1 MLKKICSA
9 VIGFFCLFQ
18 WNFAHAGPREDY
30 DEARK
35 LYQFAAACRAAYSD
49 YLGQLAQDALTDNGW
64 QVQKYKQIGNKADA
78 RLLLINRADPDTGKT
93 VYILASTGTETVKD
107 VLTDLM
113 VDKLYFAGN
122 TPEEMEANA
131 ALKEI
136 PPNQPMV
143 HKGFY
148 NYVKTAFSIED
159 PDKTSGHNS
168 LLFSSV
174 AANRD
179 STIYLVGHS
188 LGGAAATLSAA
199 ALLNLGVQPEQL
211 QVITFGAPAV
221 GNEAFR
227 AQYADK
233 INLTR
238 YVMRGDKVTGILQG
252 LGSYVQFGQEVTL
265 RSPDDYHY
273 DSHDMVLYLDHAIK
287 NYYDKRQL
295 AVDAGVLSVPSQVL
309 PASSSS
315 SPFVYVS
322 PLTANFPPAWDKE
335 LPYIKAALQDEYRQ
349 LFSAYILADG
359 TGTTNALQE
368 AAAAGCQWLVVPEFQ
383 ARRLKND
390 PNSYQLTFQQTVYR
404 VKDSQLVSLQTFS
417 CGTQKLTP
425 VEAAIHLA
433 MEMSAEKS
441 PWLKQGD

>member
-1 MLKKICSA
+1 MLKKISA
-9 VIGFFCLFQ
+9 VVIGFFCLFL
-18 WNFAHAGPREDY
+18 WNSARAGPLEDY
-30 DEARK
+30 NEARK

-64 QVQKYKQIGNKADA
+64 QVQKYKQIGSKADA
-78 RLLLINRADPDTGKT
+78 RMLLINRADPDTGKT

-107 VLTDLM
+107 MLTDLM
-113 VDKLYFAGN
+113 IDKLYFAGH

-148 NYVKTAFSIED
+148 NYVKTAFTIED
-159 PDKTSGHNS
+159 PNSTGGHSG

-179 STIYLVGHS
+179 STIYLIGHS
-188 LGGAAATLSAA
+188 LGGAAATLTAA
-199 ALLNLGVQPEQL
+199 ALINFGVQPEQL

-227 AQYADK
+227 DQYTDK

-238 YVMRGDKVTGILQG
+238 YVMRGDKVTGVLQG

-265 RSPDDYHY
+265 RAPDDYHY
-273 DSHDMVLYLDHAIK
+273 NSHDMVLYLDHAIK

-295 AVDAGVLSVPSQVL
+295 AVDAGVLSVPSQAL
-309 PASSSS
+309 PGASGN
-315 SPFVYVS
+315 PLIYVS
-322 PLTANFPPAWDKE
+322 PLIANLPPTWDKE
-335 LPYIKAALQDEYRQ
+335 LPYMKAALQDEYRQ
-349 LFSAYILADG
+349 LFPAYILADG
-359 TGTTNALQE
+359 SGTTNALRE
-368 AAAAGCQWLVVPEFQ
+368 AAAAGSQWLVVPEFQ

-433 MEMSAEKS
+433 MEMSSEKS
-441 PWLKQGD
+441 PWAVN